1 MLLTQ
6 GLLNGPVFENICHV
20 TIATIMNY
28 GFLLRRRD
36 QNALAVGSAMV
47 VGNLELTAI
56 AERAS
61 SGEFAEECWV

>member
-1 MLLTQ
+1 
-6 GLLNGPVFENICHV
+6 
-20 TIATIMNY
+20 MNY

-47 VGNLELTAI
+47 VGNPEQTAI

-61 SGEFAEECWV
+61 SGEFAEEGCWSNKNW